1 MRKVVIWL
9 VLWGVSVLGAYG
21 LGRWQGSQEVRS
33 IRAGAAAS
41 DREAAAR
48 VTRASAAADATRTE
62 LARVMDQVQI
72 LQARRELHQS
82 LMALDQ
88 RNFGTAQKYLAAA
101 GRKLAAVRT
110 PPAGTDAAILIRLS
124 TELRAAQLKATEE
137 VAQHRKRIL
146 VWVRELDQQ
155 LPAETAVQEPDD
167 AAADSDAATP
177 EAPGT
182 DPATTR

>member
-1 MRKVVIWL
+1 
-9 VLWGVSVLGAYG
+9 
-21 LGRWQGSQEVRS
+21 
-33 IRAGAAAS
+33 
-41 DREAAAR
+41 
-48 VTRASAAADATRTE
+48 
-62 LARVMDQVQI
+62 
-72 LQARRELHQS
+72 
-82 LMALDQ
+82 MALDQ